1 MNSGCVLLQ
10 KARAYFARTGLTSTP
25 QVLVNGVPL
34 KQVDLNPDDFEET
47 IVRQIMMLTPAIQRD
62 VYHVRKLTSC
72 CVDIVVLRQTWYY
85 IATTIYIHS
94 KCACTC
100 TVSLHYMYV
109 QICVLIAPG
118 SVN

>member
-1 MNSGCVLLQ
+1 MLLQ

-62 VYHVRKLTSC
+62 VYHVRTSKLTTC
-72 CVDIVVLRQTWYY
+72 CVDVVASRRAWHYV
-85 IATTIYIHS
+85 ATTTFIYS
-94 KCACTC
+94 KCACTY
-100 TVSLHYMYV
+100 TVRLHYMYV
-109 QICVLIAPG
+109 QIYVC
-118 SVN
+118 